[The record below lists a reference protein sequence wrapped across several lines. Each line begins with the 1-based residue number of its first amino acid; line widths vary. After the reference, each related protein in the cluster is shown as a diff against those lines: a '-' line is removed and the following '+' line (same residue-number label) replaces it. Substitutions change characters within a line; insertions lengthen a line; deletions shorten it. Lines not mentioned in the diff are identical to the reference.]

1 MEGLRMNEEHKG
13 WAFFSKRAMSRGE
26 MIGGAAGALSGGLLA
41 AVLSSI
47 SDGKQNGKKKSFAK
61 RLLKGLLL
69 SGAGALGGGLAGA
82 GIARIIGNQS
92 QYSKNLDEARNIA
105 SKKGPAGKGR
115 VLYVNFPNNKFEAA
129 DGTFLK
135 KMFPKGVPVQHGAV
149 VTMDSDGSNARLFQI
164 GGVGIFGRK
173 DNGWGK
179 FLVEKGLK
187 EDDKDLVRV
196 GSDLMS
202 GKMSY
207 ADLTT
212 GNLGDILKGKS
223 DEDIARTLADFGKR
237 FKLGD
242 IAEISEGRKGVD
254 RRIPEEFMKLDAK
267 SFNRCGMGY
276 EVLPG
281 GLNCGTSAR
290 RAFDTVNGGMSHFLD
305 YLSFGFPAQNAPSMA
320 RNWVGKSYGIE
331 GREDTIPKGFK
342 GWTSILPRKEKMK

>member
-135 KMFPKGVPVQHGAV
+135 RFPVRCTEPTISGRIIP
-149 VTMDSDGSNARLFQI
+149 
-164 GGVGIFGRK
+164 IF
-173 DNGWGK
+173 
-179 FLVEKGLK
+179 
-187 EDDKDLVRV
+187 
-196 GSDLMS
+196 S
-202 GKMSY
+202 
-207 ADLTT
+207 A
-212 GNLGDILKGKS
+212 I
-223 DEDIARTLADFGKR
+223 RT
-237 FKLGD
+237 
-242 IAEISEGRKGVD
+242 V
-254 RRIPEEFMKLDAK
+254 
-267 SFNRCGMGY
+267 
-276 EVLPG
+276 
-281 GLNCGTSAR
+281 SA
-290 RAFDTVNGGMSHFLD
+290 
-305 YLSFGFPAQNAPSMA
+305 
-320 RNWVGKSYGIE
+320 
-331 GREDTIPKGFK
+331 
-342 GWTSILPRKEKMK
+342 ILPLPRITF